1 MKEGFKP
8 TVIDNLSTGNKE
20 LVPKNVELN
29 NIDIC
34 DDEKVSKILM
44 KKNFDA
50 VFHFAGSI
58 IVSESINNPIKYYE
72 NNTFNSFKFLRTCI
86 RHNLKK
92 FIFSSTAA
100 VYGIGSNIKLKES
113 SITNPINPYGKSKL
127 MFENILKDIGLN
139 GNINYVILRYFNV
152 AGADPNN
159 EAGLITKKATH
170 LIKNACEVAVGK
182 KPFLE
187 IYGDD
192 YDTEDG
198 TCIRDYIHI
207 SDLVSAHT
215 KSLQFLLK
223 NNKSNTFNCG
233 YGKGYSVFQI
243 VKEFDKILK
252 KKLPRKIVRKRLGDP
267 PYLVAENRKIIQEL
281 KWVPEFNSIKKI
293 IEHSLNWEKKLF
305 EK

>member
-29 NIDIC
+29 NINIS
-34 DDEKVSKILM
+34 DDEKISKNSYE
-44 KKNFDA
+44 KNFDA
-50 VFHFAGSI
+50 VFIFAGS

-139 GNINYVILRYFNV
+139 GSINYVILRYFNV
-152 AGADPNN
+152 TGADPNN
-159 EAGLITKKATH
+159 EAGLITKKQ
-170 LIKNACEVAVGK
+170 
-182 KPFLE
+182 
-187 IYGDD
+187 
-192 YDTEDG
+192 
-198 TCIRDYIHI
+198 HI
-207 SDLVSAHT
+207 
-215 KSLQFLLK
+215 
-223 NNKSNTFNCG
+223 
-233 YGKGYSVFQI
+233 
-243 VKEFDKILK
+243 
-252 KKLPRKIVRKRLGDP
+252 
-267 PYLVAENRKIIQEL
+267 
-281 KWVPEFNSIKKI
+281 
-293 IEHSLNWEKKLF
+293 
-305 EK
+305 